1 MNKETPIADGVD
13 NRLEWSLLLLR
24 LGVFIVMF
32 VWTIEKFVNPGH
44 AINIMRG
51 FYGIDGVAET
61 LVYGMAVAELVLLL
75 LFISGIKRR
84 WTYGIVALLHTG
96 STFSSFAQYLDPFN
110 NMLFFAAWPMWA
122 ACVALYLLRD
132 RDNKLT
138 APRHLA

>member
-84 WTYGIVALLHTG
+84 WTYGIVALLNTG
-96 STFSSFAQYLDPFN
+96 STFSFN